1 MQTTKEVETP
11 VFAPLLFIVLSIRY
25 EVIQCSA
32 FISRF
37 IKQEALDIHMMDDP
51 KTWRSSSIVSD
62 EHVVPWRE

>member
-51 KTWRSSSIVSD
+51 KT
-62 EHVVPWRE
+62 